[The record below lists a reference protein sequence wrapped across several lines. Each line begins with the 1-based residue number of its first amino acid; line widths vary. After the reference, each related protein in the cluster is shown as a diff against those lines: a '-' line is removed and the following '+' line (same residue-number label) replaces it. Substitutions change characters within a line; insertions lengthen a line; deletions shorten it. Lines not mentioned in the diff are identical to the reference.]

1 MSNKPHNTPNPL
13 LEDERKNPVYRLG
26 QVVAGLGRRFGL
38 GFLLGFPFLV
48 ELNPIQLQKSHK
60 PS

>member
-1 MSNKPHNTPNPL
+1 MSDKPHDTPNPL

-26 QVVAGLGRRFGL
+26 QAFGL

-48 ELNPIQLQKSHK
+48 KLNPT
-60 PS
+60 